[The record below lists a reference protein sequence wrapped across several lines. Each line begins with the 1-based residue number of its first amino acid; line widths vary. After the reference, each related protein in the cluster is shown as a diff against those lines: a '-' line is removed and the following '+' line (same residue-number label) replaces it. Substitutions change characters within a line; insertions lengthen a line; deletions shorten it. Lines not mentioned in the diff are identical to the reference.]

1 MRTLSVLGSFS
12 SSLLGFICVQFIIC
26 LPRCLCSADPMLGA
40 AQGDRTHTVGLWV
53 LFSSV
58 QLLSPVQLFAPRG
71 DYLSTGWPEVMLV
84 RRMAETR
91 PVLRGELMTGQPG
104 GGMPCL
110 GQRGQ
115 EQSCRKDRCMTC
127 LGMNSLAQA
136 HRAVIPRREKR
147 DRTKEGP
154 LEDPPTLGDGCCCVE
169 VRAGVCR

>member
-1 MRTLSVLGSFS
+1 
-12 SSLLGFICVQFIIC
+12 
-26 LPRCLCSADPMLGA
+26 MLGA

-58 QLLSPVQLFAPRG
+58 QLLSRVQLFALRG
-71 DYLSTGWPEVMLV
+71 DYLSTGQPEVILV
-84 RRMAETR
+84 RSMAETR

-127 LGMNSLAQA
+127 LGMYSLARA
-136 HRAVIPRREKR
+136 RRAVIPEEKR
-147 DRTKEGP
+147 DSTKEGL
-154 LEDPPTLGDGCCCVE
+154 LEDPPTLEDGCCCVG
-169 VRAGVCR
+169 VCAGVCR